1 MQVARRY
8 LAVDKKKTFSGQ
20 IGQRS
25 TILRRNRIFY
35 PKSSLLSSF
44 SATENEH
51 LLFGFST
58 KIMSEKYSFECVK
71 FYTSCFF

>member
-8 LAVDKKKTFSGQ
+8 LAVDKKKTF
-20 IGQRS
+20 
-25 TILRRNRIFY
+25 TRNFY

-58 KIMSEKYSFECVK
+58 KIMSEKYMCKVLYFVV
-71 FYTSCFF
+71 FFTSSCNWTFLLTLLL